1 MSWLLLLVLLVS
13 AILVASSL
21 IVIRKQSRPKR
32 VIREGKLLRSEMVSR
47 GGEMFYV
54 EKVAF
59 KDWHVSLHHF
69 YLISDR
75 LSDGHTIVE
84 QKWSYEDF
92 CDVTIRLEDCTYALN
107 RQVEVI
113 ALVRSCRPMPVEE
126 FDSIARP
133 LIM

>member
-1 MSWLLLLVLLVS
+1 MSRLLLLVLLVS
-13 AILVASSL
+13 AILVAATL

-32 VIREGKLLRSEMVSR
+32 IMRGGKLLRSELVSR

-75 LSDGHTIVE
+75 LSDGHPIVE
-84 QKWSYEDF
+84 QKWTYEDF
-92 CDVTIRLEDCTYALN
+92 CDVTIRLDDFTYALN

-113 ALVRSCRPMPVEE
+113 ALVRSFKPIPVDE
-126 FDSIARP
+126 FDRIARP